1 MPTRSD
7 TMSTT
12 SLSTCDKKAEE
23 GFGRTVAAAD
33 GLPVINEDDAD
44 EGARFAGEV
53 ATQFT
58 QEEKDAVRRKLDRR
72 VLHFFFPLDAKF
84 QN

>member
-1 MPTRSD
+1 
-7 TMSTT
+7 MSTT

-23 GFGRTVAAAD
+23 GFGRTIPAVD
-33 GLPVINEDDAD
+33 STLPIISEDDAD

-72 VLHFFFPLDAKF
+72 VLTFLALDSVS
-84 QN
+84 QS